1 MKPQAIL
8 FDLDNTLLDRTR
20 TFRAFVDRLVET
32 YLGHLAPAE
41 EICAMIVERDR
52 DGYKD
57 KDELF
62 AELVEELPW
71 QRRPEAAEL
80 MAFYLEQYV
89 REAVLMPEARETLA
103 LARSLGCKLALI
115 TNGKTAVQYGKLD
128 RLGIRDA
135 FDATLVS
142 EEAGVRKPD
151 PAIFEMALRRL
162 DVTAQDCLFVGDHP
176 VNDIAA
182 AAELGMRTIWLK
194 VNQPWPEELR
204 VAPDLTIHRLG
215 ELLDWL
221 DTPETGGS
229 E

>member
-41 EICAMIVERDR
+41 ELCAMIIERDR

-57 KDELF
+57 KSELF

-71 QRRPEAAEL
+71 QRQPTAAEL
-80 MAFYLEQYV
+80 MAFYIEHYV
-89 REAVLMPEARETLA
+89 REAVMMPEARETLE
-103 LARSLGCKLALI
+103 LARSLGCKTALI

-128 RLGIRDA
+128 QLGIRDA

-142 EEAGVRKPD
+142 EEAGVKKPD
-151 PAIFEMALRRL
+151 PAIFEMAMGQLG
-162 DVTAQDCLFVGDHP
+162 VAAKDCLFVGDHP

-182 AAELGMRTIWLK
+182 AAELGMRTVWIK
-194 VNQPWPEELR
+194 VNQPWPEGLR
-204 VAPDLTIHRLG
+204 AEPDLTIHRLG
-215 ELLDWL
+215 ELRVWL
-221 DTPETGGS
+221 DAPERSIG
-229 E
+229 